1 MCIIIGMSLQA
12 MDSSHVCLVS
22 VDLNAEG
29 FEPYRCDRNITLGIS
44 MKTYVYSTVIA

>member
-1 MCIIIGMSLQA
+1 MYMYVYTGMSLQA

-29 FEPYRCDRNITLGIS
+29 FEPYRCDRNLTLGIN
-44 MKTYVYSTVIA
+44 MKT